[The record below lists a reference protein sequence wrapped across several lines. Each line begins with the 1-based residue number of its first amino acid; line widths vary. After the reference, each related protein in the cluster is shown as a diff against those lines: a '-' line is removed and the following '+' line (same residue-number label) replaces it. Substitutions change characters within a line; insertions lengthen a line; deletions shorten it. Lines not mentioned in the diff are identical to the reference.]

1 MSGNVVVALRYKK
14 EAICTCKLK
23 LMLEFMNKIFF
34 VTELNDDWISL
45 YYKIE

>member
-1 MSGNVVVALRYKK
+1 MRENAEVALRYKK

-23 LMLEFMNKIFF
+23 LMLEFMNKYFF